1 MTNIVHLESINLL
14 INQLNNSSK
23 HTIHD
28 DREYVEEVTKIM
40 NDNYPQLKIYSL
52 VNVCDNPFIIKLAFR
67 SVKTG
72 KFLHRCDIDIND
84 EYQDIF
90 NKIKDI
96 CDKLV
101 NRYTISNES
110 SHNCI
115 NCGAPLKID
124 SYECEY
130 CGTEYWNI

>member
-1 MTNIVHLESINLL
+1 MTNLVHLESINLL

-23 HTIHD
+23 HTIQD
-28 DREYVEEVTKIM
+28 DREYVEEVTEIM

-84 EYQDIF
+84 DYHDIF

-101 NRYTISNES
+101 NRHTISDES